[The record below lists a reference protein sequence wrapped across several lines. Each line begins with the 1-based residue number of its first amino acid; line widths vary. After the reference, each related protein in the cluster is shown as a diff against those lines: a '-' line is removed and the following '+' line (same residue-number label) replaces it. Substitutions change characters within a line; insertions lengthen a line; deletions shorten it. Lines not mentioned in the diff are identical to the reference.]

1 MCMQLDSP
9 GPAGSALRTTGDSRR
24 GRCEMRT
31 GAERAVSFQAFGR
44 SPARL
49 ASLISSRLA
58 PHRFAHRAAPLSATT
73 SSRVHARPSAFG
85 SIKAPS
91 PARPSSAHA
100 PGRSSA
106 RFLSVLVE
114 LSASVPSMNA
124 PTTARV
130 AAGDSPVGLT
140 HAPRR
145 PHTCHRVRFTIV
157 TRAHNPAC
165 SGLRFA
171 ALARR

>member
-1 MCMQLDSP
+1 MVVHSLKP
-9 GPAGSALRTTGDSRR
+9 GPAGSVLRTPGEPRR
-24 GRCEMRT
+24 GRCKKST
-31 GAERAVSFQAFGR
+31 GAEGSVCVHAFGHAA
-44 SPARL
+44 PRL
-49 ASLISSRLA
+49 ATVISSSQA

-73 SSRVHARPSAFG
+73 SSRVQARSFAFG
-85 SIKAPS
+85 SIQVSA

-114 LSASVPSMNA
+114 PSAIVASMNA
-124 PTTARV
+124 PAAARV

-140 HAPRR
+140 HALRR
-145 PHTCHRVRFTIV
+145 PHTCRRVRFTIV

-171 ALARR
+171 TLARR